1 MRMKAINIYTRNMH
15 IKDRNRYT
23 KTIMYA
29 QKRQQYTCKNN
40 INTTMKKK
48 LIQKQKRHQTY
59 IKIH

>member
-1 MRMKAINIYTRNMH
+1 MH